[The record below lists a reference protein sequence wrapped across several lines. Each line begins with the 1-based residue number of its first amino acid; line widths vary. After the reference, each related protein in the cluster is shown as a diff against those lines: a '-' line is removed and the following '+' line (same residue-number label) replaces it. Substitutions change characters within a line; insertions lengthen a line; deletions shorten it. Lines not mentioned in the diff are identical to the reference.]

1 MSRTKIAFLYSEL
14 AGYFVACVNELSK
27 SADVLVFRWPV
38 NDEAPFL
45 FEIND
50 TIQIVEKNEGDY
62 DELQKKLATFTPDIV
77 VCSGWMDKE
86 YLKLVQTLPKSCKKI
101 IALDNHWKGSLRQR
115 IGAFISPFYIKR
127 IFDLAW
133 VPGTPQAIFAKKMG
147 FKESIIDGFY
157 CANTPFF
164 NRRFE
169 KTFDQKKKQF
179 PKRFLYAARY
189 VKQKGIF
196 DLWEAFKLLQNEHP
210 NDWELWCI
218 GTGIEF
224 ENRIEHPQIKHFG
237 FVQPADIETIVRD
250 TGVYVLPSIVEP
262 WGVSTQEFAICGY
275 PLILSSE
282 IGASELF
289 LGENGKSFPASDVD
303 ALKDAMLE
311 FVKMEH
317 TELIK
322 MGEIS
327 HQKGMAY
334 TTTDWVNKILGIN
347 E

>member
-1 MSRTKIAFLYSEL
+1 
-14 AGYFVACVNELSK
+14 
-27 SADVLVFRWPV
+27 
-38 NDEAPFL
+38 
-45 FEIND
+45 
-50 TIQIVEKNEGDY
+50 
-62 DELQKKLATFTPDIV
+62 
-77 VCSGWMDKE
+77 
-86 YLKLVQTLPKSCKKI
+86 
-101 IALDNHWKGSLRQR
+101 
-115 IGAFISPFYIKR
+115 
-127 IFDLAW
+127 
-133 VPGTPQAIFAKKMG
+133 
-147 FKESIIDGFY
+147 
-157 CANTPFF
+157 
-164 NRRFE
+164 
-169 KTFDQKKKQF
+169 
-179 PKRFLYAARY
+179 LYAARY